1 MSKKQ
6 QLGVNRDMLRQMFG
20 DQATEL
26 FSKPKPTKGTG
37 EHKKMTRILVWPNIT
52 FKVEEL
58 EKDSYVQTI
67 YRMIKELSKHRD
79 DLWWELVLPRVG
91 RTFSMF
97 DEFNN
102 VDLIIHCASMT
113 NAEKSFGKEKEMFN
127 NNINCN

>member
-1 MSKKQ
+1 MKQ
-6 QLGVNRDMLRQMFG
+6 KGTNRDMLRYMYEE
-20 DQATEL
+20 QADTL

-37 EHKKMTRILVWPNIT
+37 DVKKMTRILVWPNIT

-67 YRMIKELSKHRD
+67 YRMITELSKHRD

-102 VDLIIHCASMT
+102 VDSPDET
-113 NAEKSFGKEKEMFN
+113 
-127 NNINCN
+127 